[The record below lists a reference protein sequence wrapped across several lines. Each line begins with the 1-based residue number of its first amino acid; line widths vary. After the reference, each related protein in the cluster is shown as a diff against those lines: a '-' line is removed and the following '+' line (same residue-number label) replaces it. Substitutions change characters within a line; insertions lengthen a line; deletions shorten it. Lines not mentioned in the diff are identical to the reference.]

1 VTPGYVTKELR
12 TLLETFDVDLL
23 FRIIKHERQGTP
35 LGAMPAPSRFSD
47 PHLQYS
53 VLYGATTIDC
63 ALWEGVIRD
72 RFDLQPIRK
81 LPRADLECRHLVLF
95 NSTRPL
101 LLLDIRGGRARRIFA
116 PTAVTGAAR
125 QADGQTLSHSV
136 YSQVPEA
143 DGLIYNSRFT
153 SKGCVA
159 IFDRAFSALHSHAI
173 HPLPRI
179 QEVHEALRTAG
190 ITLVRQ

>member
-12 TLLETFDVDLL
+12 TLLETFDIDLL
-23 FRIIKHERQGTP
+23 FRIIKHERRGTP
-35 LGAMPAPSRFSD
+35 LAAVPAPSRFSD
-47 PHLQYS
+47 PNLQYS
-53 VLYGATTIDC
+53 VLYGATSIDC

-72 RFDLQPIRK
+72 RFDLQPVRE
-81 LPRADLECRHLVLF
+81 LPRVDLECRALVLF

-136 YSQVPEA
+136 YTQVPDA
-143 DGLIYNSRFT
+143 DGLIYDSRFT
-153 SKGCVA
+153 SDACIA
-159 IFDRAFSALHSHAI
+159 ILDRAFSALHSQAVQ
-173 HPLPRI
+173 PLT
-179 QEVHEALRTAG
+179 QVQDVHEALRTAG
-190 ITLVRQ
+190 ITLVRP

>member
-1 VTPGYVTKELR
+1 MTPGYVTKELR

-23 FRIIKHERQGTP
+23 FRIIKHERRGTP
-35 LGAMPAPSRFSD
+35 LGAVPAPSRFSD
-47 PHLQYS
+47 PNLQYS

-72 RFDLQPIRK
+72 RFDLQPVRA
-81 LPRADLECRHLVLF
+81 LPRVDLEYRDLVPF

-125 QADGQTLSHSV
+125 QADGQALSHSL
-136 YSQVPEA
+136 YNKVPDA
-143 DGLIYNSRFT
+143 DGLIYDSRFT
-153 SKGCVA
+153 SDGCVA
-159 IFDRAFSALHSHAI
+159 IFDRAFSALHSHAVQ
-173 HPLPRI
+173 PLTRI
-179 QEVHEALRTAG
+179 PEVHQVLRTAG
-190 ITLVRQ
+190 ITLVRP

>member
-12 TLLETFDVDLL
+12 TLLETLDVDLL
-23 FRIIKHERQGTP
+23 FRIIKRERRGTP
-35 LGAMPAPSRFSD
+35 LGAVPAPSRFSD
-47 PHLQYS
+47 PNLQYS

-72 RFDLQPIRK
+72 RFDLQPVRE
-81 LPRADLECRHLVLF
+81 LPRVDLECRDLVLL

-101 LLLDIRGGRARRIFA
+101 SLLDIRGGRARRIFA

-143 DGLIYNSRFT
+143 DGLIYDSRFT
-153 SKGCVA
+153 SDGCVA
-159 IFDRAFSALHSHAI
+159 IFDRAFAALDAQAI
-173 HPLPRI
+173 EPLPQI
-179 QEVHEALRTAG
+179 EEVHEALRAAG
-190 ITLVRQ
+190 ITLVRP